1 MNGKSNIVIAGGAGY
16 IGSQVNRELC
26 RRGIGTIV
34 IDNLS
39 TGHAEFARW
48 GRFLRCDLN
57 DRDELKTIFSSRP
70 VAAVMHFSAFTYV
83 GESVTDPQKYYRNN
97 LANTLNL
104 LQVMLEHDVKRFIF
118 SSSCAVY
125 GDPETVPINETHPCR
140 PLSPYGQSK
149 LMVERILADYSTA
162 YDLEYVSLRYFN
174 AAGADP
180 DCETGEWHE
189 PETHLIP
196 LVLDAAMGRRR
207 DVEIYGTDYETA
219 DGTCVRDYIHI
230 ADLADAHIRA
240 LEYLEGGGMSQAFN
254 LGNGGGFSVREVI
267 ETTRKVTGAAIPV
280 RETARRPGDPAA
292 LISDSSKARSV
303 LGWEPRYTR
312 LEEIIG
318 TAWTWHQKLYREYKK

>member
-1 MNGKSNIVIAGGAGY
+1 MERESCIAIAGGAGY

-26 RRGIGTIV
+26 RRGIKTVV

-39 TGHAEFARW
+39 TGHEEFTRW
-48 GRFLRCDLN
+48 GNFHRCDLN
-57 DRDELKTIFSSRP
+57 DPEGLKSIFREYP
-70 VAAVMHFSAFTYV
+70 VSAVMHFSAFTYV

-97 LANTLNL
+97 VANTLNL
-104 LQVMLEHDVKRFIF
+104 LEVMLGEGVKRFIF

-125 GDPETVPINETHPCR
+125 GDPESVPMNETHSFR
-140 PLSPYGQSK
+140 PLSPYGQTK
-149 LMVERILADYSTA
+149 LMVERVLADYSAA
-162 YDLEYVSLRYFN
+162 YDLKYVSLRYFN

-196 LVLDAAMGRRR
+196 LVLDAAMGKRR
-207 DVEIYGTDYETA
+207 DVEIYGTDYDTP

-240 LEYLEGGGMSQAFN
+240 LEYLADGGGSLAFN
-254 LGNGGGFSVREVI
+254 LGNGSGFSVRQVI
-267 ETTRKVTGAAIPV
+267 ETSRKVTGAAIAA

-292 LISDSSKARSV
+292 LISDSAKARSL
-303 LGWEPRYTR
+303 LGWEPRYAR
-312 LEEIIG
+312 LEDIIE
-318 TAWTWHQKLYREYKK
+318 TAWEWHRKLYRDYKK